1 MVCFVKNGRAMG
13 KVNAVKQYCKLL
25 SSETEIKVLTP
36 YLASNNKARVC
47 LQKIR
52 TKCLLFGA
60 KH

>member
-1 MVCFVKNGRAMG
+1 MG

-25 SSETEIKVLTP
+25 RSETEIKVLTP

-47 LQKIR
+47 LQKKIR

>member
-1 MVCFVKNGRAMG
+1 MG

-25 SSETEIKVLTP
+25 RSETEIKVLTP